1 MKKLILLSLVILT
14 INISSKSQSL
24 PQEMHFSN
32 DGHMLLLGDLPNS
45 GLYDQSQI
53 KAIYLTFSQ
62 PDYWTQLDNNYWA
75 WNNAEIP
82 ATMIVDGIT
91 YDSVGV
97 RFKGQSSFQQV
108 PNSEKKPFSISLD
121 YAHPNQDLMGY
132 KKLNLNNCFDDE
144 SFMREIF
151 YQHQLKNHIP
161 VAKSAYTQ
169 LYINGQ
175 NWGLYPSIQ
184 QINKDFYKEWFLSS
198 KGTSWRADRPNHHV
212 SPYGDGTGALNY
224 LGPDSVIYE
233 TQYIL
238 KSTSKINP
246 WDDLV
251 STCDVLNNTALT
263 DLPTLL
269 PAKLD
274 VDRSLWFLA
283 SEILFSDDDSYIQK
297 GRMDYYAYWEKETGR
312 ITPQEYD
319 GNTVMNPMFVNWSA
333 FYHEDSINYPL
344 MNRLFAVPEYRQR
357 YLAHLRTLIKEYF
370 TSATADAIID
380 SYKAQ
385 IDDLVQNDPKKLYTY
400 TQFQNEIPVLK
411 NFITAR
417 RNSLNSNSEVAEIAP
432 MISNV
437 AWYVNGNPWALPA
450 IMQNSTV
457 RAGVTSSSGI
467 YQMNM
472 YYSNALVG
480 NFIKNQM
487 FDDGLHDDLSA
498 GDGIY
503 GASIP
508 GQVAGTWVRFYVE
521 AVANNTA
528 KSVSY
533 DPVGA
538 EHDVYAYLI
547 EPVISSNTSVV
558 INEIMASN
566 TSTVMD
572 NTGKYEDWIELYNKS
587 LQSIDISGYALT
599 DNSADLQKWTFPAGT
614 SIPAN
619 GYLTVW
625 ADDDGTQGPLHT
637 NFKLSGSGE
646 KLMLL
651 DANGKLVDSVNWGTQ
666 SPDMGFARVPNGNGN
681 FIIQS
686 PTYHLNNMNTSAE
699 EMDTPLLISL
709 FPNPANNNVIIIVDK
724 KVEQDLVIMN
734 SMGQKTHT
742 EKFFGMLTLDVSKLQ
757 SGLYFVQCSSA
768 GQTSGVTSKKLVI
781 SH

>member
-1 MKKLILLSLVILT
+1 MKKLTLFSVISLT
-14 INISSKSQSL
+14 INISSNSQSL

-32 DGHMLLLGDLPNS
+32 DGHMLLLGDLPNT

-53 KAIYLTFSQ
+53 RTIYLTFSQ

-82 ATMIVDGIT
+82 ATMVVDGIT

-108 PNSEKKPFSISLD
+108 PNSDKKPFSISLD
-121 YAHPNQDLMGY
+121 YAHPKQDLMGY
-132 KKLNLNNCFDDE
+132 KKLNLNNCFEDE
-144 SFMREIF
+144 SFIREVF
-151 YQHQLKNHIP
+151 YQHQLKNHVP
-161 VAKSAYTQ
+161 EAKSAYVQ
-169 LYINGQ
+169 LYINGE

-184 QINKDFYKEWFLSS
+184 QMNKDYYKEWFLSN
-198 KGTSWRADRPNHHV
+198 KGTSWRADRPNHQV
-212 SPYGDGTGALNY
+212 SAYGDGTGALNY

-238 KSTSKINP
+238 KSTSKLNP

-251 STCDVLNNTALT
+251 NTCDVLNNTSLAT
-263 DLPTLL
+263 LPE
-269 PAKLD
+269 KMD
-274 VDRSLWFLA
+274 IDRALWFLA

-297 GRMDYYAYWEKETGR
+297 GRMDYYVYWEKETGR
-312 ITPQEYD
+312 IVPLEYD
-319 GNTVMNPMFVNWSA
+319 GSTVMNPAYVNWSA

-357 YLAHLRTLIKEYF
+357 YLAHLRTLIKQYF
-370 TSATADAIID
+370 TSSTANAIID
-380 SYKAQ
+380 AYKTQ
-385 IDDLVQNDPKKLYTY
+385 IDNLVQNDPKKLYTY
-400 TQFQNEIPVLK
+400 SQFQNEIIVLK
-411 NFITAR
+411 NFITSR
-417 RNSLNSNSEVAEIAP
+417 RNSLNSNSEVAEVAP
-432 MISNV
+432 TISNV
-437 AWYVNGNPWALPA
+437 AWYSNGSPWIIPP
-450 IMQNSTV
+450 IMQSSTV
-457 RAGVTSSSGI
+457 RASVTSSSGI

-472 YYSNALVG
+472 YYSNKQVG
-480 NFIKNQM
+480 NFIKNKM
-487 FDDGLHDDLSA
+487 FDDGLHDDLAA

-508 GQVAGTWVRFYVE
+508 GQVAGSWVRFYVE

-533 DPVGA
+533 NPVGA
-538 EHDVYAYLI
+538 EHDVYAYII
-547 EPVISSNTSVV
+547 EPLISSNTSVV
-558 INEIMASN
+558 INEVMASN

-587 LQSIDISGYALT
+587 SQSVDISGYALT
-599 DNSADLQKWTFPAGT
+599 DNAANLQKWSFPAGAG
-614 SIPAN
+614 IPAN
-619 GYLTVW
+619 GYLIVW
-625 ADDDGTQGPLHT
+625 ADEDSTQGPLHA

-651 DANGKLVDSVNWGTQ
+651 DANGKLVDSVNWGAQT
-666 SPDMGFARVPNGNGN
+666 PDKGFARMPNGNGN

-686 PTYHLNNMNTSAE
+686 PTYNESNSNTSIEKNNA
-699 EMDTPLLISL
+699 PILSL

-724 KVEQDLVIMN
+724 HSEQELIITN
-734 SMGQKTHT
+734 SLGQQIYS
-742 EKFFGMLTLDVSKLQ
+742 EKFVRMSTIDVSKLQ

-768 GQTSGVTSKKLVI
+768 EQTSGVTSKKLVV

>member
-1 MKKLILLSLVILT
+1 MKKVFLLSLIGLT
-14 INISSKSQSL
+14 INISSTSQSL

-32 DGHMLLLGDLPNS
+32 DGHMLLLGDLPNT

-82 ATMIVDGIT
+82 ATMVVDGIT

-108 PNSEKKPFSISLD
+108 PNSDKKPFSISLD

-132 KKLNLNNCFDDE
+132 KKLNLNNCFEDE
-144 SFMREIF
+144 SFIREIF

-161 VAKSAYTQ
+161 EAKSAYVQ
-169 LYINGQ
+169 LYINGE
-175 NWGLYPSIQ
+175 NWGLYPNIQ
-184 QINKDFYKEWFLSS
+184 QMNKDYYKEWFMSA

-224 LGPDSVIYE
+224 LGSDSVIYE

-238 KSTSKINP
+238 KSTSKPNP
-246 WDDLV
+246 WDDLIN
-251 STCDVLNNTALT
+251 TCDVLNNTTLA
-263 DLPTLL
+263 LL
-269 PAKLD
+269 PEKMD
-274 VDRSLWFLA
+274 IDRALWFLA

-297 GRMDYYAYWEKETGR
+297 GRMDYYVYWEKETGR
-312 ITPQEYD
+312 IVPLEYD
-319 GNTVMNPMFVNWSA
+319 GSTVMNPMYMNWSA

-344 MNRLFAVPEYRQR
+344 MNKLFAVPEYRQR

-370 TSATADAIID
+370 TSSTANAIID
-380 SYKAQ
+380 SYKIQ
-385 IDDLVQNDPKKLYTY
+385 IDNLVQNDPKKLYTY
-400 TQFQNEIPVLK
+400 TQFQNEIIVLK
-411 NFITAR
+411 DFITSR

-432 MISNV
+432 TISNV
-437 AWYVNGNPWALPA
+437 AWYSNGNPWVIPT
-450 IMQNSTV
+450 IMQSSTV
-457 RAGVTSSSGI
+457 RASVTSSSGI

-472 YYSNALVG
+472 YYSNAQVG
-480 NFIKNQM
+480 NFIKIQM
-487 FDDGLHDDLSA
+487 FDDGLHDDLTL

-508 GQVAGTWVRFYVE
+508 GQAAGTWLRFYVE

-538 EHDVYAYLI
+538 EHDVYAYII
-547 EPVISSNTSVV
+547 EPLISSNTAVV
-558 INEIMASN
+558 INEVMASN
-566 TSTVMD
+566 TSTAMD

-587 LQSIDISGYALT
+587 SQSVDISGYVLT
-599 DNSADLQKWTFPAGT
+599 DNSANLQKWSFPAGT
-614 SIPAN
+614 IIPAN
-619 GYLTVW
+619 GYLIVW
-625 ADDDGTQGPLHT
+625 ADEDGTQGPLHA

-651 DANGKLVDSVNWGTQ
+651 DVNGKLADSVNWGVQ
-666 SPDMGFARVPNGNGN
+666 SPDMGFARMPNGSGS
-681 FIIQS
+681 FVIQS
-686 PTYHLNNMNTSAE
+686 PTYNLNNNNTSTE

-724 KVEQDLVIMN
+724 KVEQELVIMN
-734 SMGQKTHT
+734 SMGQMAYT
-742 EKFFGMLTLDVSKLQ
+742 EKFVGMLTIDVSKLQ
-757 SGLYFVQCSSA
+757 SGLYFVQCSSV

-781 SH
+781 AH